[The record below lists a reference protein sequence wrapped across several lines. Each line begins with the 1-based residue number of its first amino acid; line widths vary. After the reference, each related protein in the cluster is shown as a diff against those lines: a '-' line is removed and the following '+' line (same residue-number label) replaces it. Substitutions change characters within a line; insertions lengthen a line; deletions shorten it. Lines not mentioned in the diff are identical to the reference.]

1 MTSDVVWM
9 VDGIQV
15 VWSPKYAVYEVWQRV
30 EQDGETVLWDCVA
43 DTPDQEEAIEE
54 AKEIHFAKLR
64 ETGESGSTEM
74 PPLDVDAA
82 TSLFPEQ
89 VREDT
94 AGRYLDE
101 PEVFDG
107 YGDYYESGIDF

>member
-43 DTPDQEEAIEE
+43 DMPDKEEAIATGVEV
-54 AKEIHFAKLR
+54 HFTKLR

-74 PPLDVDAA
+74 PPLDVDSA
-82 TSLFPEQ
+82 TSLFP
-89 VREDT
+89 
-94 AGRYLDE
+94 
-101 PEVFDG
+101 
-107 YGDYYESGIDF
+107 DYFESGIDF